1 MTPLAAHVSAFLRE
15 RLPLERRASER
26 TCDTYALA
34 LRLFFE
40 FATRQLKVR
49 PSALGLEQLDAS
61 MVLDFLEHLETQRAN
76 SPATRNVRLAAIRTF
91 MRFFEYREPSAF
103 EQIQRI
109 RAIPMKRAD
118 TRLVDY
124 LNRDEMQALLDAPSP
139 NTRDGIRDRAMLYVA
154 YSAGLR
160 VSELVGLRLE
170 NLSFNPR
177 LSIYVLGKGRRERAL
192 PLWRETA
199 TALRAWLA
207 VRPTG
212 HATEVFLNARGAA
225 MTRSGFEYILD
236 KHVQTARQ
244 HSPGL
249 LTKSVSPH
257 CLRHSCAMSILQS
270 TGDIRKVA
278 LWLGHASTQT
288 TEMYLRADTTT
299 LLETMN
305 STVPPTLRRGH
316 FRAPDQLIE
325 PYEDAVGE
333 GNFMRSGKD
342 GVDRD
347 FLA

>member
-1 MTPLAAHVSAFLRE
+1 MTPLATHVSVFLRE

-40 FATRQLKVR
+40 FAAERLKIS
-49 PSALGLEQLDAS
+49 PSALTLEQFDAPL
-61 MVLDFLEHLETQRAN
+61 VLDFLTHLETQRAN
-76 SPATRNVRLAAIRTF
+76 SPATRNVRLAAIRSF
-91 MRFFEYREPSAF
+91 MRFIEYREPSAF
-103 EQIQRI
+103 AQIQRI
-109 RAIPMKRAD
+109 RAIPMKRTD
-118 TRLVDY
+118 SRLVDY
-124 LNRDEMQALLDAPSP
+124 LNHEEMQALLDAPAP
-139 NTRDGIRDRAMLYVA
+139 DTPEGIRDRAMLYVA

-170 NLSFNPR
+170 NLSFDPR
-177 LSIYVLGKGRRERAL
+177 LSIHVLGKGRRERAL

-199 TALRAWLA
+199 TTLRAWLA
-207 VRPTG
+207 LRP
-212 HATEVFLNARGAA
+212 ARQAPEVFLNARGAA

-236 KHVQTARQ
+236 KHAQAAAKRCP
-244 HSPGL
+244 SL

-257 CLRHSCAMSILQS
+257 CLRHSCALSILQS

-305 STVPPTLRRGH
+305 TTTPPTLRKGH
-316 FRAPDQLIE
+316 FRPPDRLIE
-325 PYEDAVGE
+325 LLRTG
-333 GNFMRSGKD
+333 
-342 GVDRD
+342 
-347 FLA
+347 

>member
-1 MTPLAAHVSAFLRE
+1 MTTLATHVSVFLRE
-15 RLPLERRASER
+15 RLLLERGASER

-40 FATRQLKVR
+40 FAARRLKVR
-49 PSALGLEQLDAS
+49 PSALELGQLDAPL
-61 MVLDFLEHLETQRAN
+61 VLNFLTHLETERAN
-76 SPATRNVRLAAIRTF
+76 APATRNVRLAAIRAF
-91 MRFFEYREPSAF
+91 MRFIEYREPSAF

-109 RAIPMKRAD
+109 RSIPMKRVD
-118 TRLVDY
+118 TRLIDY
-124 LNRDEMQALLDAPSP
+124 LNRDEMQALLDAPAP
-139 NTRDGIRDRAMLYVA
+139 NTRDGIRDRAMLYLA

-170 NLSFNPR
+170 NLIFSPR
-177 LSIYVLGKGRRERAL
+177 LSIHVLGKGRRERAL

-207 VRPTG
+207 LRPTG
-212 HATEVFLNARGAA
+212 QATEVFLNRRGAA

-236 KHVQTARQ
+236 KHVQTAARR
-244 HSPGL
+244 SPSL
-249 LTKSVSPH
+249 ITKSVSPH
-257 CLRHSCAMSILQS
+257 CLRHSCALSILQS

-278 LWLGHASTQT
+278 LWLGHASIQT

-305 STVPPTLRRGH
+305 STVPPTLRKGH

-325 PYEDAVGE
+325 LLTP
-333 GNFMRSGKD
+333 R
-342 GVDRD
+342 
-347 FLA
+347 